1 MNLKQRFK
9 EIFILS
15 SEKINDRYVA
25 NKILRRKTRTVNYSL
40 RTVSNARGDSHRC
53 TS

>member
-1 MNLKQRFK
+1 MSKINESKTKIK

-25 NKILRRKTRTVNYSL
+25 NKIPRRNPRIVNYSEGRL
-40 RTVSNARGDSHRC
+40 SHKKGR
-53 TS
+53 

>member
-1 MNLKQRFK
+1 MNLKQKFT

-25 NKILRRKTRTVNYSL
+25 NKIPRRNPHIVNYSEGML
-40 RTVSNARGDSHRC
+40 SHKKGR
-53 TS
+53 